1 MASLIRCNLVS
12 LFFHIFFL
20 LIISYPPKIL
30 SQDPSSSSP
39 TIAPCTSSLLPLFPC
54 MPFVQGAVRTPASSC
69 CSNLEQIYSQQPHCL
84 CFLFNSTAF
93 TSFPINRTLALQIPD
108 LCNLQV
114 NSSICL
120 GEKIHVPPP
129 TSPNS
134 QVSFGTKNNST
145 VAASPAFKV
154 PPRPSIIGY
163 GLGRSGVINLKA
175 ENGIIVIIN
184 ITIFVFILVS

>member
-1 MASLIRCNLVS
+1 
-12 LFFHIFFL
+12 
-20 LIISYPPKIL
+20 
-30 SQDPSSSSP
+30 
-39 TIAPCTSSLLPLFPC
+39 

-120 GEKIHVPPP
+120 G
-129 TSPNS
+129 
-134 QVSFGTKNNST
+134 
-145 VAASPAFKV
+145 
-154 PPRPSIIGY
+154 
-163 GLGRSGVINLKA
+163 
-175 ENGIIVIIN
+175 
-184 ITIFVFILVS
+184 